1 MASIGSRSLHSLK
14 RLLPS
19 RSINRKITSSH
30 QIKNSPSHNQAPL
43 LNNLNRNRLLPQNK
57 SSRQRLMRKIA
68 VTKAYNNKIAA
79 RQRTRRNESTSSK
92 LSSNST
98 SRSLQIRP
106 QSQVKSNNK
115 KLNSHPKRFRKKSI
129 SKSYSRV

>member
-1 MASIGSRSLHSLK
+1 MASIGFRSLHSLR

-19 RSINRKITSSH
+19 RSIKRKIISSH
-30 QIKNSPSHNQAPL
+30 QMKNSPSHNQAPL
-43 LNNLNRNRLLPQNK
+43 LKNLYRNRLLPHNK
-57 SSRQRLMRKIA
+57 SSRQKLMRKIA
-68 VTKAYNNKIAA
+68 VTKAYNSKIAA

-92 LSSNST
+92 PSSNST

-115 KLNSHPKRFRKKSI
+115 KLNSHRKRFRKKPT
-129 SKSYSRV
+129 SKS